1 MKIGSVMRA
10 IFLTSLSVLL
20 GASALAAGCLSA
32 DQVELVIVSTEP
44 VAGAPAPG
52 TCAEDRAV
60 GVSLPF
66 VHREGGYSIPIQ
78 VGCADELGRT
88 LSQPIEARLAAG
100 LETAADGTA
109 VLAGGVP
116 SIALRTNVEVTE
128 LIVDINAL

>member
-10 IFLTSLSVLL
+10 IFLAWLSVLL

-32 DQVELVIVSTEP
+32 GQVELVIVSTEP

-52 TCAEDRAV
+52 ICAGDRAV

-78 VGCADELGRT
+78 VGCVDELGRT
-88 LSQPIEARLAAG
+88 PSQPIEARLAA
-100 LETAADGTA
+100 
-109 VLAGGVP
+109 VLAGGVR
-116 SIALRTNVEVTE
+116 SIELRSNLEVTE
-128 LIVDINAL
+128 PIVDMNAL